1 VRVAACSA
9 TINGERRDC
18 KGGGDELLGG
28 GGVEEGERSPKM
40 LDFKAT
46 HFKQNVA
53 FSIETILSTQPKG
66 DFGR

>member
-1 VRVAACSA
+1 MAREGIARVEGMSSW
-9 TINGERRDC
+9 
-18 KGGGDELLGG
+18 GG